1 MSVKKVTFEEEDFL
15 QYEAENYDKM
25 TLNHDN
31 AIKVSSMRTTDRK
44 FRKNESKGF
53 Y

>member
-31 AIKVSSMRTTDRK
+31 AIKVSSKKTTDRK
-44 FRKNESKGF
+44 FRKNEDTGF
-53 Y
+53 D

>member
-25 TLNHDN
+25 TLNDEN
-31 AIKVSSMRTTDRK
+31 SIKVSTMRTTDRK
-44 FRKNESKGF
+44 FRKNENTGF
-53 Y
+53 